1 MWICPSDDLL
11 RQPDALHIWRAAL
24 DVGPEQRARLWH
36 ALEADER
43 RRAERLRFEVL
54 RQRFIAAH
62 GMLRDVLSRYMAVP
76 PESVRFAVRPGGKPE
91 LASGESASWRF
102 NLSHSG
108 AMALVAVAWRRE
120 VGVDIEQLRP
130 MKGPLDIA
138 ARFFAPGEVAA
149 LRAMPPEQIDA
160 AFFRCWTRKEAYVKA
175 LGKGLSLGLEKFEVT
190 LDPHEPAALRHV
202 VDMPD
207 EPRRWW
213 MEHLEP
219 GPDYLGACVCQGR
232 PARLHLW
239 DWRLDLGETG

>member
-1 MWICPSDDLL
+1 MWHRPTDDLP
-11 RQPDALHIWRAAL
+11 RQPDALHIWRASL
-24 DVGPEQRARLWH
+24 DVAPEQVARLWH
-36 ALEADER
+36 TLVPDER

-62 GMLRDVLSRYMAVP
+62 GMLRDVLGRYVQLS

-138 ARFFAPGEVAA
+138 ERFFAPGEVAA
-149 LRAMPPEQIDA
+149 LRAMPPEQINA

-175 LGKGLSLGLEKFEVT
+175 LGKGLSLGLEKFEVSI
-190 LDPHEPAALRHV
+190 DPQQPAALRHV

-213 MEHLEP
+213 MLHLDL
-219 GPDYLGACVCQGR
+219 GPDYLGACVCEGQPR
-232 PARLHLW
+232 CVQLW
-239 DWRLDLGETG
+239 NW